1 MSNLGP
7 QQQNQTFDGLLQV
20 PGGVTLQLQT
30 VQDGDGNNTALLVSS
45 TQISAELWYFPN
57 VTAPAT
63 PSGGGYLYVKSGA
76 LYFKGSSGTETKV
89 ANA

>member
-7 QQQNQTFDGLLQV
+7 YQQNQTFDGLLQI
-20 PGGVTLQLQT
+20 PGGVTPQLQQ
-30 VQDGDGNNTALLVSS
+30 VQDGNGEVTTLLL
-45 TQISAELWYFPN
+45 SATEVGSGLWYLSN
-57 VTAPAT
+57 VSAPST
-63 PSGGGYLYVKSGA
+63 PASGGYLYVKSGA